1 MRGIVTLA
9 TAFALPVG
17 FPQRDLI
24 VLSAFCVVLGTL
36 VLQGLTLRPLLS
48 RLVLPPDQSV
58 ESEVALARAETAA
71 AALEA
76 LAAAAGDG
84 NEQAEA
90 QRLLEWEYRARL
102 EASARSSGGA
112 VDPTRIRA
120 LRRIAVAAERA
131 RLFTLRSEERIGDD
145 AFHRVEGTTRLD
157 GSSGGWVEIVGPQ
170 HAHPRVAD
178 GGLRHGEHQRSVWC
192 SERRPI
198 LWTARLVCDQQPIAI
213 QASPCRPLIAKRI
226 DQQGEGRRRLP
237 AARVV
242 QVVARKRRA
251 PVGKHPHR
259 AVLPRHGPAPGPRER
274 KPGQTLP
281 APPGG

>member
-1 MRGIVTLA
+1 VVTVVIRVVWVMSYYAASRWRYRRFGAPSRWPMPPNAQNAVVISWSGMRGIVTLA

-58 ESEVALARAETAA
+58 ESEVALARDETAA

-84 NEQAEA
+84 NEQEEA

-102 EASARSSGGA
+102 EASARPSGGA
-112 VDPTRIRA
+112 ADPTRMRA

-145 AFHRVEGTTRLD
+145 AFHRVEEQLDWTEAQVD
-157 GSSGGWVEIVGPQ
+157 GSES
-170 HAHPRVAD
+170 
-178 GGLRHGEHQRSVWC
+178 
-192 SERRPI
+192 
-198 LWTARLVCDQQPIAI
+198 
-213 QASPCRPLIAKRI
+213 
-226 DQQGEGRRRLP
+226 
-237 AARVV
+237 
-242 QVVARKRRA
+242 
-251 PVGKHPHR
+251 
-259 AVLPRHGPAPGPRER
+259 
-274 KPGQTLP
+274 
-281 APPGG
+281 